1 MTEHGGPSYLLT
13 LFVTGGSAR
22 SLRAVANMRQLCDTL
37 GSRCELTIVDVLERP
52 QLAEDERILATPTL
66 IRRWP
71 LPLRRVIGDLSEVDR
86 VVQWLDL
93 PALSSPEVSER

>member
-1 MTEHGGPSYLLT
+1 VIGNGEASYLLT

-22 SLRAVANMRQLCDTL
+22 SQRAVTNLRQLCDDL
-37 GSRCELTIVDVLERP
+37 GPRCELTIVDVLERP

-71 LPLRRVIGDLSEVDR
+71 LPPRRIIGDLSEVDR
-86 VVQWLDL
+86 VLLWLDL
-93 PALSSPEVSER
+93 PMPPSEVHER